1 MKEILIIDYGSQY
14 TQLLARRVRE
24 LGVYSKVEGPNYEKF
39 TGEEYGIILS
49 GGPESVYDKMYD
61 LPMKLIGKIPVLG
74 ICYGMHLLAQKFGGK
89 VVKGPQGEYGLTK
102 VKLFESPLFEGIPSE
117 TVTWMSHGDVV
128 ESIPDGFSK
137 TAVSQSN
144 VIAAFE
150 SSTMKIYAI
159 QFHPEVIHT
168 TQGKEIIKHFVFNIC
183 KAQKEWTMDN
193 FVESEI
199 EQIKSITN
207 GKNVIG
213 AISGGVDSTVAAILT
228 SKAIG
233 KDLTSIFVDHGFL
246 RKMDMDVPKN
256 LKTLGIDVKYVD
268 ASDLFFENLKGIS
281 EPEEKR
287 RIIGKTFI
295 EIFEKEA
302 RKVNA
307 EFLLQGTIY
316 PDVIESAASSQR
328 SAKIKSH
335 HNVGGL
341 PERMN
346 LKLLEPLR
354 NLFKDEVREVGSLL
368 GLPQEFIS
376 RHPFPGPGLAV
387 RILGE
392 ITREKVRIL
401 READGIFTEVL
412 LKTGEY
418 FKIWQAFPVLLPVR
432 SVGVKGDARSYGY
445 VLALRGVD
453 SVDGMTASWHEIPY
467 DILRMASS
475 EITSKVPEI
484 GRVVYDIT
492 DKPPST
498 IEWE

>member
-1 MKEILIIDYGSQY
+1 
-14 TQLLARRVRE
+14 
-24 LGVYSKVEGPNYEKF
+24 
-39 TGEEYGIILS
+39 
-49 GGPESVYDKMYD
+49 
-61 LPMKLIGKIPVLG
+61 
-74 ICYGMHLLAQKFGGK
+74 
-89 VVKGPQGEYGLTK
+89 
-102 VKLFESPLFEGIPSE
+102 
-117 TVTWMSHGDVV
+117 
-128 ESIPDGFSK
+128 
-137 TAVSQSN
+137 
-144 VIAAFE
+144 
-150 SSTMKIYAI
+150 MKIYAI

-268 ASDLFFENLKGIS
+268 ASDLFFDNLKGIS
-281 EPEEKR
+281 DPEEKR